1 RLRGGADPVRA
12 GALARADLRG
22 AEGRE
27 GSRDLYLQGGKGLG
41 HGAGR
46 EGRVRPVPLRPPH
59 LLQVRARRV
68 RPAADLRLGRDGL
81 RLHGRAVRAGPR
93 GDGPRRPRRLP
104 LAHVGGGPARAR
116 RLRDARRSRGAQPR
130 PRIPRGLRRA
140 HDPRLRLQ
148 HVHHRAHHGAVLAH
162 HGHRHDDPGPRGEGA
177 RGGGGGRGPE
187 GGRRGAEEGAG
198 RSPAVI
204 GRNVSALVAA
214 QVATKAINLLVSVAL
229 VRWLGVHELGRYA
242 YVLAFCFPFGALADF
257 GLATLA
263 IRDAS
268 RAPAQTPRVI
278 AVVRRAALTLAVAS
292 SAAMVGLALLLGHDA
307 AIVAAIGIGGLA
319 SVVSARTMPSLVLL
333 TARERMGRLSLHR
346 VPGSVRSAAAYR
358 FLDAVIAL
366 AASLGGPLFPRL
378 SSVAISAPGEA
389 RRLLEA
395 GWRPLLALGLPLT
408 VGTVAVAGDLV
419 ALLFGPEFAGAA
431 PLLRLLILGTLPLFW
446 VNVANHALVAGDRVW
461 ALVGV
466 YALSALVNVGG
477 NVLLVPRWGAAGSAV
492 ATVACEWLNLV
503 LVVRLL
509 RGAFGVTVSAAGLW
523 SYAGGTGGV
532 LGALWLAHPLR
543 ALPAIVLAAAVY
555 SATLLALGY
564 TRSADHLVVKP
575 LLAEC
580 AR

>member
-1 RLRGGADPVRA
+1 M
-12 GALARADLRG
+12 
-22 AEGRE
+22 
-27 GSRDLYLQGGKGLG
+27 
-41 HGAGR
+41 
-46 EGRVRPVPLRPPH
+46 
-59 LLQVRARRV
+59 
-68 RPAADLRLGRDGL
+68 
-81 RLHGRAVRAGPR
+81 
-93 GDGPRRPRRLP
+93 
-104 LAHVGGGPARAR
+104 
-116 RLRDARRSRGAQPR
+116 
-130 PRIPRGLRRA
+130 
-140 HDPRLRLQ
+140 
-148 HVHHRAHHGAVLAH
+148 
-162 HGHRHDDPGPRGEGA
+162 
-177 RGGGGGRGPE
+177 
-187 GGRRGAEEGAG
+187 
-198 RSPAVI
+198 I

-307 AIVAAIGIGGLA
+307 AIFAAIGIGGLA

-346 VPGSVRSAAAYR
+346 VTGSVLSSAITVGVLAAGGGVVALLAGSLAAGTLMWLVARALAGSAGPAPAVPAGAGVALLRRAVPFGLLMAGFALYYRVDMVMLEWLAAPGELGRYAAAYR

-466 YALSALVNVGG
+466 YAFSALVNVGG

-523 SYAGGTGGV
+523 RYAASTGGM
-532 LGALWLAHPLR
+532 LAALWLAHPLGVM
-543 ALPAIVLAAAVY
+543 PAIVVAAAVY
-555 SATLLALGY
+555 AATLWALGY
-564 TRSADHLVVKP
+564 TRSADHLVVKR
-575 LLAEC
+575 LLAE
-580 AR
+580 